1 MYRSIEEKNI
11 LVEVKKESTKL
22 NKRLQ
27 NLEDI
32 LYENKG
38 KAVVF
43 KEFFESIAN
52 VEAGQLKI
60 EMAVDQKL
68 ALINERIDQSN
79 NKADD
84 FKQELEK
91 YEQQF
96 ELLRKDQSNVR
107 EELVNYKEKGML

>member
-1 MYRSIEEKNI
+1 
-11 LVEVKKESTKL
+11 
-22 NKRLQ
+22 
-27 NLEDI
+27 
-32 LYENKG
+32 
-38 KAVVF
+38 
-43 KEFFESIAN
+43 
-52 VEAGQLKI
+52 
-60 EMAVDQKL
+60 MAVDQKL

-79 NKADD
+79 NKAGD